1 MNRNQQAAIKAINLR
16 FPRITDLTF
25 LDIEE
30 EAAIMNLID
39 DALSTLVVRS
49 RSQKVQNQSTEMLRM
64 MKEWS
69 NG

>member
-16 FPRITDLTF
+16 FPRITDLAF

-49 RSQKVQNQSTEMLRM
+49 RSQKVQNQSTEMLKM

>member
-49 RSQKVQNQSTEMLRM
+49 RSQKVQNQSTEMLKM
-64 MKEWS
+64 MKEWT

>member
-1 MNRNQQAAIKAINLR
+1 VNRNQQAAIRAINLR
-16 FPRITDLTF
+16 FPSSTDITF

-49 RSQKVQNQSTEMLRM
+49 RSQKVQNQSAEMLKM
-64 MKEWS
+64 MKEWA

>member
-1 MNRNQQAAIKAINLR
+1 VNRNQQAAIRAINLR
-16 FPRITDLTF
+16 FPSSTDITF

-49 RSQKVQNQSTEMLRM
+49 RSQKVQNQSTEMLKM
-64 MKEWS
+64 MKEWT

>member
-16 FPRITDLTF
+16 FPRITDLAF

-49 RSQKVQNQSTEMLRM
+49 RSQKVQNQSTEMLKM
-64 MKEWS
+64 MKEWT

>member
-16 FPRITDLTF
+16 FPRITDLAF

>member
-1 MNRNQQAAIKAINLR
+1 MNRNQQAAIKVINLR
-16 FPRITDLTF
+16 FPSITDLTF

-49 RSQKVQNQSTEMLRM
+49 RSQKVQNQSAEMLKM